1 MLVEC
6 SMNIRLVSGD
16 RGGLGPTYLQ
26 GRPGMIASIGA
37 LPAVYIFRT
46 TRAETL
52 GGWNKSDV

>member
-1 MLVEC
+1 
-6 SMNIRLVSGD
+6 MNTRLVSGD

-26 GRPGMIASIGA
+26 GRPGMIASIGD